1 MAKKRKKKKSLEAH
15 PIALGSDLFLLLL
28 TRFSEKSKAR
38 SERKY
43 SRKRKHKNRSDD

>member
-1 MAKKRKKKKSLEAH
+1 MAKKRKKKNGLDVH
-15 PIALGSDLFLLLL
+15 QIRIGSDLFLLLL